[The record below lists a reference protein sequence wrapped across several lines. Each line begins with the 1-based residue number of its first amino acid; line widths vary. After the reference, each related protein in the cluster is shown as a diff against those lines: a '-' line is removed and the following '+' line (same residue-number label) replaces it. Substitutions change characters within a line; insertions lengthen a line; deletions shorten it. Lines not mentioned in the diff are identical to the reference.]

1 MAYVRKNATFLWQ
14 RIPCYRC
21 GNHHRWN
28 KCPKRIPR
36 GLLHHKPTEKCREL
50 AVLGADIYKREPTEP
65 ATVDALAQ
73 AIATVREDN
82 LNERLEMA
90 TAQRAAKHAA
100 HDAIKKYKQCVAGAK
115 TRGIPFL
122 LTFEEWW
129 QIWQDSGHWEERGN
143 LSGQYVMC
151 RNADQGPY
159 AVGNVRIDT
168 VRGNWLEQLE
178 LAKAKHEAYENDT

>member
-1 MAYVRKNATFLWQ
+1 MGAGIYRDDYVTV
-14 RIPCYRC
+14 
-21 GNHHRWN
+21 
-28 KCPKRIPR
+28 PR
-36 GLLHHKPTEKCREL
+36 L
-50 AVLGADIYKREPTEP
+50 
-65 ATVDALAQ
+65 DALQQAMQTIELDRHEALYAAKAAQ
-73 AIATVREDN
+73 WED
-82 LNERLEMA
+82 EA
-90 TAQRAAKHAA
+90 AQRNAESEAARLHA
-100 HDAIKKYKQCVAGAK
+100 IPVKKYRMARAGAK

-143 LSGQYVMC
+143 LTGQYVMC